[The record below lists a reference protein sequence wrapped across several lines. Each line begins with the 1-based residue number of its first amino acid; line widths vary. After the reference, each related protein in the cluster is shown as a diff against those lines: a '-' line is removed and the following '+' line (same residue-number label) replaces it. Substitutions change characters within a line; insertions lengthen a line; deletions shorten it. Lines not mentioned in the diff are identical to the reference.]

1 MPKPRLIAAALAAT
15 LLFPA
20 VAGATATEAVRS
32 AASTTVRAVEK
43 AGDAV
48 VHGVGV
54 AADTVEHGFKK
65 AGEGVNHAKK
75 KLGLPATEPGPAPV
89 NSAAPTPVEGRPAP

>member
-1 MPKPRLIAAALAAT
+1 MPQRRLIAAALTAS
-15 LLFPA
+15 LLTPPL
-20 VAGATATEAVRS
+20 AGATATEAVRS

-48 VHGVGV
+48 AHGVGV

-65 AGEGVNHAKK
+65 AGEGVNHVKK
-75 KLGLPATEPGPAPV
+75 KLGLPQAEPGAVPV
-89 NSAAPTPVEGRPAP
+89 NSATPVPVEGRPAP